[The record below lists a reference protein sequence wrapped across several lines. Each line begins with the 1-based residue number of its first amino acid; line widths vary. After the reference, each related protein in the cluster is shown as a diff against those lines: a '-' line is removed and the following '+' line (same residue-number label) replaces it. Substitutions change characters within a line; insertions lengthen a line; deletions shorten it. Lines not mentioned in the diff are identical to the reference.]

1 MNTPTTVVTID
12 LTQRPKTYF
21 WPLGLETQL
30 LTHIKG
36 AARRAVLQKFIAEGR
51 LDELP
56 EYLAR
61 EKLSDE
67 ERAAIARIHPRL
79 MGGEFLPDQDEGEVE
94 IARIEIASTTF
105 DVTSVYARRE
115 DGRIHYRVVDEYG
128 GDTLT
133 DARERTSR
141 EPLTLGELY
150 AFFMDAWPL
159 GDVLEMNSFA
169 VAEEAL
175 GFFTGRSEFYP
186 EFDALLRART
196 SELFPPADQDDES
209 GDDDDE
215 SDD

>member
-1 MNTPTTVVTID
+1 VPTTLVTID

-21 WPLGLETQL
+21 WPLGVETQL

-36 AARRAVLQKFIAEGR
+36 AARRAVLQRFIAEGR

-61 EKLSDE
+61 EKLTDE
-67 ERAAIARIHPRL
+67 ERTAIGRIHPRF

-133 DARERTSR
+133 DARERTSS

-150 AFFMDAWPL
+150 DFFMDAWPL

-169 VAEEAL
+169 LAEEAL

-186 EFDALLRART
+186 QFDALLRARM
-196 SELFPPADQDDES
+196 SDLFPPDDADDES
-209 GDDDDE
+209 GESDDDE

>member
-150 AFFMDAWPL
+150 DFFMDAWPL

-186 EFDALLRART
+186 EFDVLLRARM
-196 SELFPPADQDDES
+196 SELFPPADEDDES
-209 GDDDDE
+209 GDDADE

>member
-1 MNTPTTVVTID
+1 MNTPTTVVTIA

-175 GFFTGRSEFYP
+175 AFFTGRSEFYP